1 MSKLLWSADG
11 SHIPTIDPHTKAKH
25 LIIEKYVEDLICTLY
40 GKGRRGVDTFTFI
53 DGFSGGGIYKDDES
67 ENKEWLGSPVRLIK
81 AVQEGFKKAKREYPI
96 NVKFIFIDDKQDHI
110 DCLKNYVMPKSGLD
124 ELSQPKDCE
133 FNYEFICGEFEKNI
147 NYCVFTAEQRKGH
160 SFFLLD
166 PQGWTDVSMQSI
178 RKITDMK
185 KSEIL
190 YTFMID
196 YIIRFIAGREDSL
209 KRGFEDVLEADGY
222 YQEAR
227 NSKLTSSS
235 VQLYLRQESMR
246 LFREKGKAKYVFS
259 FAAVPKGDTRVLY
272 YLLHLSKNL
281 TALEVMKDSFWEEN
295 TLGYEYFFNVYGF
308 GFRTVDYYER
318 NQMRLKFE
326 KSKDQECIELLDR
339 DLGRIL
345 ESHPDGITFREASE
359 KTMELN
365 PARKSHYEQYIR
377 QLRED
382 QLIEIV
388 REGKVINS
396 KSPDLR
402 RKDIIRKSRA
412 RQLILPF

>member
-11 SHIPTIDPHTKAKH
+11 SSIPTIDPHTKAKH
-25 LIIEKYVEDLICTLY
+25 LIIEKYVEDLIITLY

-67 ENKEWLGSPVRLIK
+67 ENREWFGSPVRLIK
-81 AVQEGFKKAKREYPI
+81 AVQEGYRKAKREYPI
-96 NVKFIFIDDKQDHI
+96 NLKFIFIDDKQNHI
-110 DCLKNYVMPKSGLD
+110 DCLKNYVMPKAGL
-124 ELSQPKDCE
+124 EEFSQTEQC
-133 FNYEFICGEFEKNI
+133 EFICGEFENYV
-147 NYCVFTAEQRKGH
+147 NYCVFTADQRKGL

-178 RKITDMK
+178 RKITSMN

-196 YIIRFIAGREDSL
+196 YIIRFISGRDENL

-222 YQEAR
+222 YQEAG

-246 LFREKGKAKYVFS
+246 LFREKGKAKHVFS

-326 KSKDQECIELLDR
+326 IEKSKDQECIELLSR
-339 DLGRIL
+339 DLGRVL
-345 ESHPDGITFREASE
+345 ESHPDGITFRHASE

-365 PARKSHYEQYIR
+365 PARRSHYEQYIK

-382 QLIEIV
+382 QLIEII
-388 REGKVINS
+388 REGKVITS

>member
-1 MSKLLWSADG
+1 MSDLRWSADG
-11 SHIPTIDPHTKAKH
+11 STIPTIDPHTKAKH
-25 LIIEKYVEDLICTLY
+25 LIIEKYVEDLIITLY

-53 DGFSGGGIYKDDES
+53 DGFCGGGIYKDNES
-67 ENKEWLGSPVRLIK
+67 ISKEWFGSPVRLIR
-81 AVQEGFKKAKREYPI
+81 AVQEGYRKADREYAI
-96 NVKFIFIDDKQDHI
+96 NLKFIFIDDKQNHI
-110 DCLKNYVMPKSGLD
+110 DCLKNYVMPKAGL
-124 ELSQPKDCE
+124 EEFAQSENCE
-133 FNYEFICGEFEKNI
+133 FIRGEFEDHV
-147 NYCVFTAEQRKGH
+147 NYCVLKADERKGH

-178 RKITDMK
+178 RKITSMR

-190 YTFMID
+190 YTFMMD
-196 YIIRFIAGREDSL
+196 PIIRFITKIQTDEKQ
-209 KRGFEDVLEADGY
+209 KRNFEEVLEAKDY
-222 YQEAR
+222 YKEADP
-227 NSKLTSSS
+227 SQIIK
-235 VQLYLRQESMR
+235 VGMQCYLRQESMR
-246 LFREKGKAKYVFS
+246 LFREKGNAKYVFS
-259 FAAVPKGDTRVLY
+259 FAAVPRGDTRVLY
-272 YLLHLSKNL
+272 YLLHISKSL

-308 GFRTVDYYER
+308 GFRTVDYYHR
-318 NQMRLKFE
+318 NQQRLRFE
-326 KSKDQECIELLDR
+326 IEKTKDQECIELLSR
-339 DLGRIL
+339 DLGRVL

-377 QLRED
+377 ELRED

-388 REGKVINS
+388 RDGKVVTN

-402 RKDIIRKSRA
+402 RKDIIRKSRV

>member
-1 MSKLLWSADG
+1 M
-11 SHIPTIDPHTKAKH
+11 
-25 LIIEKYVEDLICTLY
+25 VFC
-40 GKGRRGVDTFTFI
+40 
-53 DGFSGGGIYKDDES
+53 GGGIYEDPES
-67 ENKEWLGSPVRLIK
+67 ENKEWFGSPVRLIRAVNEGYRK
-81 AVQEGFKKAKREYPI
+81 AAREYPI
-96 NVKFIFIDDKQDHI
+96 NLKFIFIDDKQNHI
-110 DCLKNYVMPKSGLD
+110 DCLKNYVMPKAGL
-124 ELSQPKDCE
+124 EE
-133 FNYEFICGEFEKNI
+133 FARSTHCEFICGDFESNV
-147 NYCVFTAEQRKGH
+147 NYCVFTADQRKGH

-178 RKITDMK
+178 RKITGMN

-196 YIIRFIAGREDSL
+196 YIIRIISERDKAQ
-209 KRGFEDVLEADGY
+209 KRNFEDVLEADGY
-222 YQEAR
+222 YQEAKK
-227 NSKLTSSS
+227 SKLTSSS
-235 VQLYLRQESMR
+235 AQLYLRQESMR

-259 FAAVPKGDTRVLY
+259 FAAVPRGNARVLY
-272 YLLHLSKNL
+272 YLIHLSKNL

-308 GFRTVDYYER
+308 GFRTIDYYQR
-318 NQMRLKFE
+318 NQQRLRFE
-326 KSKDQECIELLDR
+326 IEKTKDQECIELLSR
-339 DLGRIL
+339 DLGRVL

-377 QLRED
+377 ELRED

-388 REGKVINS
+388 RDGKVVTS

-402 RKDIIRKSRA
+402 RKDIIRKSRV